1 MESFVQLQN
10 HEIIKTFF
18 DPYIYSFAGD
28 RSPTSDKNEIEMLA
42 TFFVDVNCITS
53 SF

>member
-18 DPYIYSFAGD
+18 DPYFAGD

-42 TFFVDVNCITS
+42 TFLLM
-53 SF
+53 